1 MKASFIAIALFAA
14 AALTGAATAAPVTY
28 TMDPDHTHPEFEV
41 DHFGGISVWRGFFK
55 KAGGTVVMDKAA
67 GTGTVDVDID
77 LNSAVMPN
85 DDLTAELRGDKFFQT
100 DKYPTAHYHGTLG
113 GFVDGAPTTVTGQ
126 LNLHGVTKPVDLKI
140 LTFKCFQHPFK
151 KVEDCGADALGTFN
165 RDDFGIDMGKSMGF
179 KMGVTLRIQVEAFAS
194 K

>member
-1 MKASFIAIALFAA
+1 MKSRLLPLVLLALS
-14 AALTGAATAAPVTY
+14 GAVCAAPVTY
-28 TMDPDHTHPEFEV
+28 TLDTDHTHPEFEV

-55 KAGGTVVMDKAA
+55 KASGSVVMDKAA

-113 GFVDGAPTTVTGQ
+113 GFVDGAPTTV
-126 LNLHGVTKPVDLKI
+126 
-140 LTFKCFQHPFK
+140 
-151 KVEDCGADALGTFN
+151 
-165 RDDFGIDMGKSMGF
+165 
-179 KMGVTLRIQVEAFAS
+179 
-194 K
+194 